1 MQNDLEKTIT
11 AQIERAYDYCKS
23 PYLTA
28 IDLVQL
34 NGSIA
39 KLVEAL
45 ANYLAMK
52 NNDGVVDNESD

>member
-1 MQNDLEKTIT
+1 MQTDLEKAIT
-11 AQIERAYDYCKS
+11 AQIERTYNYCKS

-34 NGSIA
+34 NNSIA
-39 KLVEAL
+39 NLVEAL

-52 NNDGVVDNESD
+52 NNDEVVDNESD